1 MSSRQRA
8 LNKPYFKRRQ
18 KQAPGFVRE
27 FAYDNE
33 GMPVLNEGHYVTKN
47 TDGTL
52 EYDKSEHIY
61 RDRPNR
67 ALTKRVYSDNRKA
80 MK

>member
-1 MSSRQRA
+1 MSSRQKA

-27 FAYDNE
+27 FAYLDNGE
-33 GMPVLNEGHYVTKN
+33 PALQDGYYVTKLE
-47 TDGTL
+47 DGTL
-52 EYDKSEHIY
+52 EYDKDKHIY